1 MLHNEARHL
10 IIQALNHHIPVKEIA
25 ECFSVNT
32 STIYR
37 LRKQMETTGS
47 VETRTSLRGR
57 KHVLSNDDIVH
68 IDSLIQQQPDI
79 TINEIMDTLQL
90 KVSDE
95 TVRKAVL
102 KLGYVY
108 KKKSLHASEQE
119 RPRCS
124 IEAKKLAATYSG
136 ERRKAPCVSRRKRN
150 QYGHDQTLCA
160 GEKESTGS

>member
-1 MLHNEARHL
+1 MLHNEERHL

-37 LRKQMETTGS
+37 LRKQMEKTGS

-57 KHVLSNDDIVH
+57 KHVLSDDDIVH

-79 TINEIMDTLQL
+79 TIQEIMDTLHL

-119 RPRCS
+119 RPR
-124 IEAKKLAATYSG
+124 
-136 ERRKAPCVSRRKRN
+136 RQRKRKTRQQHIPEN
-150 QYGHDQTLCA
+150 GAKTLCFSMKA
-160 GEKESTGS
+160 GSIRT